1 MEISKIDYIRIYN
14 NNKCF
19 FFEKKREQKKGEKK
33 RKIKYLT
40 FSLFEFGKWLWTK
53 NLLYLKLK
61 KFPSWLYMNLSLKG
75 HPSILILLIF
85 LLFKFSFW
93 EFLTVKLL
101 TDFFFFFK
109 GIFLEAQ
116 EQQKVIKL

>member
-1 MEISKIDYIRIYN
+1 M
-14 NNKCF
+14 F
-19 FFEKKREQKKGEKK
+19 FWKKERTKKRWKKKE
-33 RKIKYLT
+33 IKYLT
-40 FSLFEFGKWLWTK
+40 FSLFEFGKWLWIK